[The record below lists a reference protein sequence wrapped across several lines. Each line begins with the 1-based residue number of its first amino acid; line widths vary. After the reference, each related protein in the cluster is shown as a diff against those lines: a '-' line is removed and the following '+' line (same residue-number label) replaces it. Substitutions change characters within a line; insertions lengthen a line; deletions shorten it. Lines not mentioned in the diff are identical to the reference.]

1 MAKILLVSPPVYD
14 FKLYDQ
20 WMNPFGLMALS
31 YILQK
36 AGHEVTFIDG
46 LYAREKTKKFG
57 TGFFVKESVSLPQPL
72 QFMQRPY
79 YRFGISQEEL
89 KDAIH
94 KAQFDVAF
102 VNGFLTYWY
111 LGVFETI
118 DILKKFH
125 PQKPVVLGGIYPT
138 LCTQHAK
145 TFSKADVIFTGQA
158 LPQKLEALF
167 KNLGLK
173 WNLSCLELGLELG
186 LDLALTPTK
195 PFFSLLLSSGCPYQC
210 HYCASS
216 ILTSQHGLYNL
227 PPTSFFKQ
235 GYQEGI
241 KDLAFLDDALLYYQK
256 ALQNFIYS
264 LQDQGVFFR
273 YHTPNGLHLNQVSQ
287 ETAQFLKKTNFETL
301 RFGLESLETQWLL
314 KSQNKTN
321 KNQLFLAIDWLK
333 QAGFSKKQ
341 IGMYLLLSP
350 ESSLKVVEKTLVLLE
365 EMKVNLHLNYYSP
378 IPQTKDFNLMAQKY
392 PEIISEPL
400 LHNESVFLKKTGIF
414 DLSHLYQLKKRIQ
427 DYNSL

>member
-31 YILQK
+31 YLIKK
-36 AGHEVTFIDG
+36 AGHKVVFIDG
-46 LYAREKTKKFG
+46 LYARRKTKKFG
-57 TGFFVKESVSLPQPL
+57 TGFFVKKEVSLPEPL
-72 QFMQRPY
+72 KFMQRPY
-79 YRFGISQEEL
+79 YRFGKPQEDFI
-89 KDAIH
+89 KAI
-94 KAQFDVAF
+94 KEAQFDVAF

-118 DILKKFH
+118 NLLKKFH

-138 LCTQHAK
+138 LCPQHAK
-145 TFSKADVIFTGQA
+145 TFSKADIIFTGQA
-158 LPQKLEALF
+158 SPKNLKALF
-167 KNLGLK
+167 NNLGLS
-173 WNLSCLELGLELG
+173 WNIKDFQLG
-186 LDLALTPTK
+186 LDLSLVQEK

-216 ILTSQHGLYNL
+216 VLTSQHGLYTL

-235 GYQEGI
+235 GYQKGI

-256 ALQNFIYS
+256 DLQNFIYS

-273 YHTPNGLHLNQVSQ
+273 YHTPNGLHLNQISQ

-314 KSQNKTN
+314 KSQNKTSQD
-321 KNQLFLAIDWLK
+321 QLFNSIAFLK
-333 QAGFSKKQ
+333 EAGFKKKQ
-341 IGMYLLLSP
+341 VGIYLLLSP
-350 ESSLKVVEKTLVLLE
+350 ESSLKETEKTLLLLE
-365 EMKVNLHLNYYSP
+365 KMQVNLHLNHYSP

-392 PEIISEPL
+392 PEIIDEPL
-400 LHNESVFLKKTGIF
+400 LQNESVFLKKTGTF
-414 DLSHLYQLKKRIQ
+414 SPAHLYKLKKRIQ
-427 DYNSL
+427 TYNSLEER